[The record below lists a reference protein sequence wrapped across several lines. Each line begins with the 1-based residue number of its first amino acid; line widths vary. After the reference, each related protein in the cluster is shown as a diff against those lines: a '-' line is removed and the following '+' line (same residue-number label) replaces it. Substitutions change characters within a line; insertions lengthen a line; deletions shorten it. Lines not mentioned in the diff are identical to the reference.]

1 MKELVLNPYT
11 RNETTIEY
19 RPEMELKTIV
29 NTSTG
34 EVVTYDSLVD
44 YLMYYSNTGVNLI
57 RSEQRVTT
65 HWTIDTDT
73 RIPELVFVHENI
85 DYVE

>member
-11 RNETTIEY
+11 CNETTIEF

-34 EVVTYDSLVD
+34 DVVTYDSLVE
-44 YLMYYSNTGVNLI
+44 YLMHYSNTGVNLI
-57 RSEQRVTT
+57 RSEHRVTT
-65 HWTIDTDT
+65 HWVIDTDT
-73 RIPELVFVHENI
+73 RIPELVSIDEYI